1 MQILHI
7 SLFLTLLSPAFAD
20 IDWKQWGKCSGS
32 NTIATGGSGTCNGRG
47 IVRGSKNKHIPCW
60 GLSSQTTFANRRD
73 TIASRWTTRGER
85 RIVVSREGREG
96 RGGREMGMLSVVERG

>member
-1 MQILHI
+1 MGLNAAVPTPSPPAVRAHATAAELLEGPRTSTIL
-7 SLFLTLLSPAFAD
+7 A
-20 IDWKQWGKCSGS
+20 G
-32 NTIATGGSGTCNGRG
+32 
-47 IVRGSKNKHIPCW
+47 V
-60 GLSSQTTFANRRD
+60 TTFANRRV